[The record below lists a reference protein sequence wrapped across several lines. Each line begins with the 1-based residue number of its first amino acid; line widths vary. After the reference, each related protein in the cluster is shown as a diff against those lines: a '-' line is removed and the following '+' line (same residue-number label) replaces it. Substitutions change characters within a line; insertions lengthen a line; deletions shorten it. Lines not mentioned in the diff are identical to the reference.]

1 MAMAQF
7 LRQALF
13 LAVPTGIGQWRRPPR
28 PARRLPAIAE
38 GARAL
43 LSACPSGAIAM
54 DFELSEEQRAFQ
66 ATARTF
72 AREAMMPQARDWDE
86 NETFPVETLRAAA
99 ALGFGGIYVR
109 DDVGGSGLARLDAT
123 IIFEEL
129 AQGCTSTAAYISI
142 HNMAAWMIDAF
153 GGEAQRKRF
162 LPKLCSM
169 EHFASYCLTEPGA
182 GSDAASLS
190 TRARRDG
197 DVYVLDGAK
206 AFISGGG
213 VSDVYVCMVRTG
225 GAGPKGISCIVVEKG
240 TPGLSFGAQEKKLGW
255 KSQPTAMVVFENCRV
270 PAENL
275 IGKEGEGFRIAMAG
289 LDGGRLNIAACSIG
303 GAQFCL
309 DRTLDY
315 MRERKQ
321 FGQRLSEFQALRFRI
336 ADYATE
342 IEAARLMVR
351 RAAVAVG
358 NGEPGATRLAAMAKR
373 MATDT
378 GFEAVNGCL
387 QLHGG
392 YGYLRDHPIERV
404 LRDVRV
410 HQILEGTNE
419 VMRLIVSRDLLGN

>member
-1 MAMAQF
+1 
-7 LRQALF
+7 
-13 LAVPTGIGQWRRPPR
+13 
-28 PARRLPAIAE
+28 
-38 GARAL
+38 
-43 LSACPSGAIAM
+43 M

-66 ATARTF
+66 QTARDF
-72 AREAMMPQARDWDE
+72 AHSEMVPHARAWDE
-86 NETFPVETLRAAA
+86 DEIFPADTLRKAA

-109 DDVGGSGLARLDAT
+109 DDVGGSALSRLDAT

-153 GGEAQRKRF
+153 ADAPQRQRF
-162 LPKLCSM
+162 LPKLCTM
-169 EHFASYCLTEPGA
+169 EHFASYCLTEPDA
-182 GSDAASLS
+182 GSDAASLRTS
-190 TRARRDG
+190 AVRDG
-197 DVYVLDGAK
+197 DHYVLDGAK

-213 VSDVYVCMVRTG
+213 TSDVYVCMVRTG
-225 GAGPKGISCIVVEKG
+225 DSGPGGISCIVVENG
-240 TPGLSFGAQEKKLGW
+240 TPGLSFGAKEKKLGW
-255 KSQPTAMVVFENCRV
+255 HSQPTAIVMFDQCRV
-270 PAENL
+270 PVANR
-275 IGKEGEGFRIAMAG
+275 IGAEGEGFRIAMSG

-309 DRTLDY
+309 ERAVDY

-321 FGQRLSEFQALRFRI
+321 FGQRLADFQALRFRL

-342 IEAARLMVR
+342 LEAARLMVR
-351 RAAVAVG
+351 RAAAAVTSR
-358 NGEPGATRLAAMAKR
+358 EPGGTRLAAMAKR
-373 MATDT
+373 FATDV
-378 GFEAVNGCL
+378 GFEVVNGCL